1 MFENGWPATDP
12 IAFFGSWILAL
23 ILYFISQKQESKKVK
38 ISLRIIAIFLF
49 GWPLLIALWNKLI
62 APRLGI

>member
-12 IAFFGSWILAL
+12 IALFGSWILAI
-23 ILYFISQKQESKKVK
+23 ILYYVSQKHGSRKAK
-38 ISLRIIAIFLF
+38 IFLRILAVFLF
-49 GWPLLIALWNKLI
+49 VWPLLIALWNKLI